1 MQFFTENTSLIIP
14 TRNRSSQV
22 IDLLK
27 AIKVCRIKFFEIL
40 VIDSSDKKNSNIL
53 KSKSKK
59 LKFKYFHTYSSTSH
73 QRNFGLKK
81 KISSTEFTMF
91 LDDDV
96 IFYKSTLNEM
106 NKTVKKYIL
115 NTNVGGFGFNQ
126 VQKETDKSLIEK
138 IKYSRFISLL
148 GIYSNKIGKVLKS
161 GWHTKILN
169 VKSDIYVDWIYTTA
183 CIYKSEVISN
193 LKFNETFGQYSYLE
207 DLDFSLNLK
216 NLKKEIIISYLAKFE
231 HPKNI
236 DRSGL
241 NFGITEV
248 INRYRIV
255 KKYKFNLFLFYLIS
269 FLRTTLSL
277 MKSLYFNKKYFLRA
291 IGNILGY
298 FKIILNLSK
307 IN

>member
-1 MQFFTENTSLIIP
+1 MKLFTENTTLIIP
-14 TRNRSSQV
+14 TRNRSFQV

-27 AIKVCRIKFFEIL
+27 VLKVYNIKFFEIL
-40 VIDSSDKKNSNIL
+40 VVDSSNKKNSNIL
-53 KSKSKK
+53 KNISKK
-59 LKFKYFHTYSSTSH
+59 LKFKYFHTYPSTSY
-73 QRNFGLKK
+73 QRNVGLKK
-81 KISSTEFTMF
+81 KNPFTRFVMF

-96 IFYKSTLNEM
+96 IFYKSTFYEM
-106 NKTVKKYIL
+106 NKTIKKYTSNNNI
-115 NTNVGGFGFNQ
+115 GGFGFNQ

-169 VKSDIYVDWIYTTA
+169 VKSNIYVDWIYTTA
-183 CIYKSEVISN
+183 CVYKSEVISN
-193 LKFNETFGQYSYLE
+193 FKFNVTFGQYSYLE

-216 NLKKEIIISYLAKFE
+216 NLKKKIIISYLSKFE

-248 INRYRIV
+248 INRHRIV
-255 KKYKFNLFLFYLIS
+255 KKYKFNLTFFFIIS
-269 FLRTTLSL
+269 LLRTILSL
-277 MKSLYFNKKYFLRA
+277 MKSLYFNKKYFLRT
-291 IGNILGY
+291 IGNIIGY
-298 FKIILNLSK
+298 LKITLNLFKIN
-307 IN
+307 

>member
-27 AIKVCRIKFFEIL
+27 AIKVCKIKFFEIL

-59 LKFKYFHTYSSTSH
+59 LKFKYFHTYSSTSY

-96 IFYKSTLNEM
+96 IFYKSTFNEM

-138 IKYSRFISLL
+138 II
-148 GIYSNKIGKVLKS
+148 
-161 GWHTKILN
+161 
-169 VKSDIYVDWIYTTA
+169 
-183 CIYKSEVISN
+183 
-193 LKFNETFGQYSYLE
+193 
-207 DLDFSLNLK
+207 
-216 NLKKEIIISYLAKFE
+216 
-231 HPKNI
+231 
-236 DRSGL
+236 
-241 NFGITEV
+241 
-248 INRYRIV
+248 
-255 KKYKFNLFLFYLIS
+255 
-269 FLRTTLSL
+269 
-277 MKSLYFNKKYFLRA
+277 
-291 IGNILGY
+291 
-298 FKIILNLSK
+298 
-307 IN
+307 